1 MDPSQPPQPEAQVPT
16 AAESTCVGESEA
28 QITGPSPAE
37 RLRAARARRRQ
48 VFRQVLVIGFC
59 FFSLLCFGGVASG
72 FLFYHQAT
80 KPDLSTPEHVTRKYL
95 EAYLVDRDEY
105 AARQYQCSD
114 TSGLSD
120 LRSFRDDIDSRGR
133 TNHVTIAVSLDSVRE
148 TSRSGGQATVSV
160 DIVLSTVAEG
170 DQLTRVQHWEFA
182 ARDQDGWHVCS
193 GHQVAS

>member
-95 EAYLVDRDEY
+95 EAYLIDRDEY
-105 AARQYQCSD
+105 TARQYQCADNSGLAELRALRSDIDARQKTYGVTINVSADRVRSTDASD
-114 TSGLSD
+114 TSARVAVD
-120 LRSFRDDIDSRGR
+120 LVL
-133 TNHVTIAVSLDSVRE
+133 TAVI
-148 TSRSGGQATVSV
+148 Q
-160 DIVLSTVAEG
+160 G
-170 DQLTRVQHWEFA
+170 DPQKDTEHWEFTL
-182 ARDQDGWHVCS
+182 RNQDGWHVC
-193 GHQVAS
+193 GAHEVA